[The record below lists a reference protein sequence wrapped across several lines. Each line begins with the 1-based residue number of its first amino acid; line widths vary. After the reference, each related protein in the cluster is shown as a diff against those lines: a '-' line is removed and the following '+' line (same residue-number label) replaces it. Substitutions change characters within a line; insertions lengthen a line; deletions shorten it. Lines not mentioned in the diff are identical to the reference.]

1 MKNIALR
8 KTTYCSVITAL
19 ATLAFMLESLF
30 PPIILPG
37 ARMGVSNVFILL
49 AVIMVGRKY
58 GFICLTLK
66 IIIGSLFSGNISSA
80 MYSLPAGL
88 IALAVEIILLFNVG
102 KISIPA
108 VSIAGAVINS
118 AIQNVVFC
126 LVTGVPEYLY
136 YAPYLT
142 LIAIISGLVVGL
154 IVYFTIKSLPKK
166 LFLSTIELG

>member
-1 MKNIALR
+1 
-8 KTTYCSVITAL
+8 
-19 ATLAFMLESLF
+19 
-30 PPIILPG
+30 
-37 ARMGVSNVFILL
+37 
-49 AVIMVGRKY
+49 
-58 GFICLTLK
+58 
-66 IIIGSLFSGNISSA
+66 

-88 IALAVEIILLFNVG
+88 IALAVEVILLFNVG